1 MLTKLRILLSHWYL
15 QQDSEMLLIFILIHA
30 HKNEKEKGLYTKNRV
45 RFVFRIQSNTKFS
58 SQEVVYFMVQ
68 I

>member
-1 MLTKLRILLSHWYL
+1 
-15 QQDSEMLLIFILIHA
+15 MLLIFFLIHA
-30 HKNEKEKGLYTKNRV
+30 DKNEKEKGLYTTNKV

>member
-1 MLTKLRILLSHWYL
+1 
-15 QQDSEMLLIFILIHA
+15 MLLILFFMHA

>member
-1 MLTKLRILLSHWYL
+1 MLTSY
-15 QQDSEMLLIFILIHA
+15 STASLIFIPMLLTFFLIHA
-30 HKNEKEKGLYTKNRV
+30 HKNEKEKRLYTKNRV